1 MIYDPAEDSF
11 LLLKY
16 IKRYANGK
24 VLDLGTGSGV
34 LAEEA
39 LKYTN
44 DVLAADIDQDAVDFC
59 NRKGIKAIR
68 SDLFSD
74 INGKFDLI
82 IFNPPYLP
90 DEECENPEIRRVV
103 SGGKNGYE
111 IIEKFLKNSRE
122 FLNEKGKILLLF
134 SSLTMKSKIDDL
146 IVQNSF
152 KSRMLETKNL
162 FFEKLYVYIIY

>member
-11 LLLKY
+11 LLLKH
-16 IKRYANGK
+16 IKKYANGK
-24 VLDLGTGSGV
+24 VLDLGTGSGI
-34 LAEEA
+34 LAEDA

-59 NRKGIKAIR
+59 NRKGIKTIR

-90 DEECENPEIRRVV
+90 DEEREDPETRRVV

-146 IVQNSF
+146 IVQNRF
-152 KSRMLETKNL
+152 KSRTLETKNL
-162 FFEKLYVYIIY
+162 FFEKLYVYMVY